1 MKWVGRI
8 VGVIAGMFGVI
19 FGLAAIFGE
28 PQMAKCDQSGVL
40 DVVRGL
46 AVKLTSK
53 LVTGNAD
60 PEAVK
65 KSVQLDDIAERSFDE
80 DKQVRVCAAKLTLR
94 INNTVAFNKQNA
106 SYTITW
112 ADRSKGD
119 ANIYLKLE

>member
-8 VGVIAGMFGVI
+8 VGAVAGLFGVI
-19 FGLAAIFGE
+19 FGLTAIFGE
-28 PQMAKCDQSGVL
+28 PSMAKCDQAEVL
-40 DVVRGL
+40 DVVRSL

-53 LVTGNAD
+53 LVAGNAD
-60 PEAVK
+60 PDVVK
-65 KSVQLDDIAERSFDE
+65 KSVQLDEIAERSFDE
-80 DKQVRVCAAKLTLR
+80 DKQVRVCSTKLTLR

-112 ADRSKGD
+112 ADRGKGD